1 MSTNEVCAAEKRY
14 ELRKRFFVEFASV
27 ASNTA
32 DIEYLSAPRFD
43 FGIDKCNR
51 VFHFTNFVI
60 PMRWQDIEATVHIA
74 VIARTDHTVLI
85 GRGRPI
91 IPIIRPLLHPEIR
104 HPPPYRQPIIPSDRE
119 PSQ

>member
-43 FGIDKCNR
+43 LSIDKWYFILR
-51 VFHFTNFVI
+51 I
-60 PMRWQDIEATVHIA
+60 
-74 VIARTDHTVLI
+74 L
-85 GRGRPI
+85 
-91 IPIIRPLLHPEIR
+91 
-104 HPPPYRQPIIPSDRE
+104 
-119 PSQ
+119 

>member
-1 MSTNEVCAAEKRY
+1 MPTNELGAAEKRY

-60 PMRWQDIEATVHIA
+60 SC
-74 VIARTDHTVLI
+74 
-85 GRGRPI
+85 
-91 IPIIRPLLHPEIR
+91 
-104 HPPPYRQPIIPSDRE
+104 PSNEKQKRKFI
-119 PSQ
+119 QI